1 MPSNMSR
8 STQFL
13 GFGMNCLAV
22 MNIRQATRV
31 ELTWIWCFSC
41 SGRILIGK
49 KLSSNWLWMIGSY
62 TYLKILE
69 FAELNWMNS
78 YEHILGFGK
87 LGKLR
92 LLVLGLE
99 LRW

>member
-1 MPSNMSR
+1 
-8 STQFL
+8 
-13 GFGMNCLAV
+13 
-22 MNIRQATRV
+22 
-31 ELTWIWCFSC
+31 
-41 SGRILIGK
+41 
-49 KLSSNWLWMIGSY
+49 MIGSY

-99 LRW
+99 LR